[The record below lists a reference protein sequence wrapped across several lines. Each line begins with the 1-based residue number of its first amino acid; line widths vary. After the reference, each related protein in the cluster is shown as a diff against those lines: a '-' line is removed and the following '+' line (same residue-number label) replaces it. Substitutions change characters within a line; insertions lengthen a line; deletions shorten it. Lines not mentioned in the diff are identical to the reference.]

1 MTSML
6 EDQILKT
13 DRRGRVHVPIE
24 RREAL
29 LDEFEHSGLSGAK
42 FAELSGV
49 KYATFAN
56 WRAGRRKA
64 RAACASP
71 DGGKQDVGSL
81 RLIEATIDGSGGG
94 VREGVGIAVGPAE
107 VVVELPGNAR
117 VRAGSAAQTQLIAQ
131 LLAALEQARRSA
143 C

>member
-29 LDEFEHSGLSGAK
+29 LAEFEGSGLTGAK
-42 FAELSGV
+42 FAELAGV

-56 WRAGRRKA
+56 WRAKRRKA
-64 RAACASP
+64 RAAGASSV
-71 DGGKQDVGSL
+71 GAQGTVGSL
-81 RLIEATIDGSGGG
+81 RLIEATIEEPGESG
-94 VREGVGIAVGPAE
+94 RAAAGPAE

-117 VRAGSAAQTQLIAQ
+117 VRADSAAQTLLIAQ
-131 LLAALEQARRSA
+131 LLVAL
-143 C
+143 